1 MMFYLLCNIKCVF
14 SRIKV
19 VRKQGWRPVDGWMDA
34 DWGFQPPHLWSLA
47 GLTPKHLICPSCDML
62 EKGSVRLSVSGDE
75 EQAEKNPP
83 TLSPWTSDHVPPS
96 QHAVHRPSGGGG
108 LIWVTKCS
116 SEGSGSVRTSMRG
129 KKTILWQQQTASLHP
144 VFARTTAKAAA
155 SGKHPPHS
163 GKVEVLWGT
172 DVLRVSSSVSSKRPQ
187 QPSPVGRQDLCS
199 GSVNGKKMVAAFQGH
214 EWSTA
219 NVVPNWKQQLKSNN
233 SLAFSVFPYLGIWAE
248 QKSSSCWWGQSQAKA
263 GRFQTNIF
271 RVVEF
276 YLSQ

>member
-1 MMFYLLCNIKCVF
+1 MTCWKKDLSVCLSLLMK
-14 SRIKV
+14 S
-19 VRKQGWRPVDGWMDA
+19 KQKKIHQHSAPG
-34 DWGFQPPHLWSLA
+34 
-47 GLTPKHLICPSCDML
+47 HLIMSHPLSTPCTDPLVEAAWSEWPSVPQ
-62 EKGSVRLSVSGDE
+62 KGQD
-75 EQAEKNPP
+75 
-83 TLSPWTSDHVPPS
+83 PWGRVW
-96 QHAVHRPSGGGG
+96 GGG
-108 LIWVTKCS
+108 
-116 SEGSGSVRTSMRG
+116 
-129 KKTILWQQQTASLHP
+129 TILWQQQTASLHP

-163 GKVEVLWGT
+163 VKVEVLWGT

-199 GSVNGKKMVAAFQGH
+199 GSVNGKKIVAAFQGH

-219 NVVPNWKQQLKSNN
+219 TVVPNWKQQLKSNN

-248 QKSSSCWWGQSQAKA
+248 QKSYSCWWGQSQAKA

-276 YLSQ
+276 YSSQWAHSVVHTLTTSIDFRIDPESQIHPDPTWVPCFTFFDT